1 MDILE
6 WTFTWFLVSMVG
18 GYVGIVVFKILRNKM
33 ED

>member
-18 GYVGIVVFKILRNKM
+18 GLVGIVVFRILRNKI